1 MKRGFWTVLSGV
13 LCAVML
19 TGGAHADD
27 VRNVKRGEPVPEYRM
42 ATLGGQVI
50 DSAELKGKVVVLI
63 YLSAEQKSSELASG
77 ESQEIATRYAD
88 QPLQFV
94 HVTADVVHR
103 AYFEKLRAEKSITI
117 PLGLDPARELYSR
130 LGLIVFPTTVVSDRD
145 GKLLHV
151 ISTRGPDYA
160 HVLDVYVRHA
170 LGLIDDAGL
179 RDALTARTAQ
189 DRSPQSLASRHRA
202 AARLLRDKGLNE
214 SAEEELKSAL
224 KLDPQSR
231 DVQLDLADLYLRMGR
246 FDEAGKLLEGV
257 LAADSRHHRARLL
270 KGIAAFRLGNL
281 DEAQTLLTE
290 VLVLNPDPART
301 HYYLGM
307 ICERK
312 GEKDKA
318 IEHYREALG
327 RVLSEPGLTQ
337 SPLAPSPRP

>member
-1 MKRGFWTVLSGV
+1 MKRGLWTVLSGV
-13 LCAVML
+13 LCAVLL
-19 TGGAHADD
+19 TGAARADD
-27 VRNVKRGEPVPEYRM
+27 VRNVKRGEAVPEYRM

-63 YLSAEQKSSELASG
+63 YLSAEQKSSELAAA
-77 ESQEIATRYAD
+77 ESQEIAARYAD
-88 QPLQFV
+88 QALQFV

-103 AYFEKLRAEKSITI
+103 AYFERLRADKSITI

-130 LGLIVFPTTVVSDRD
+130 LGLIVFPTTIVSNRE

-170 LGLIDDAGL
+170 LGQIDDAGL
-179 RDALTARTAQ
+179 KDALTARTAQ

-246 FDEAGKLLEGV
+246 FDEAGKLLESV
-257 LAADSRHHRARLL
+257 LSADARHHRARLL
-270 KGIAAFRLGNL
+270 KGIAAFRLGDL
-281 DEAQTLLTE
+281 DQAEQILTE

-312 GEKDKA
+312 GDKDKA

-337 SPLAPSPRP
+337 APPVTQP